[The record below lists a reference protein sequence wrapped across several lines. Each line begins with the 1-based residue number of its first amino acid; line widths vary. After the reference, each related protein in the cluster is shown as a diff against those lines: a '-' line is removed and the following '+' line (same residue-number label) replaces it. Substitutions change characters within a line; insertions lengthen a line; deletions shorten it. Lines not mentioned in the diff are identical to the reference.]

1 MSIDSQNFFKSFR
14 LSGDSEIKNKKPQKF
29 KKGIVL
35 SLLIISIICGFLLSQ
50 WLWARPDIYSSLRIF
65 NKILKDVEE
74 NYVDEVNSDSLI
86 TGAIKGML
94 ESLKD
99 PHTQYLTKDE
109 YEQLRVTTE
118 GEFGGI
124 GAQIGTREDK
134 IVIISPIEGTPA
146 YRAGLMPGDHILMVD
161 SIPTKGKSVDIVVK
175 QIRGTPGTKVTL
187 TIQREGIPEPFNVE
201 ITRAIIT
208 IDAVPYYGMITK
220 EIGYIYLASFSRTA
234 DAEFRT
240 GLDSLFTWGAK
251 KIIFDLRGNSGG
263 LLQEGIAISEFFLS
277 PNKDIVTTKGRIEP
291 LRTFKSQ
298 RSYPYGDFPMITL
311 VDRGSAS
318 ASEIVAGA
326 LQDWDRSLIIG
337 TNTFGKGSVQNVIP
351 LEDGGALKL
360 TTARWYTPSG
370 RCIDK
375 PFAAEETL
383 MVSVS
388 EIDTSKKNIYIT
400 LNLKR
405 KVFGNGGITPD
416 VVVEPRKLTKLETDI
431 WSKGYFF
438 DFAVHYTNTHKD
450 INIDFVVDDKML
462 DYFATYLKEK
472 KKMDFTQAQ
481 FDSAKTSIAE
491 RIKLEITLNLFGRK
505 EMHRYR
511 TNVDPLV
518 QKAVELLK
526 EVDLQK
532 ELFRHI
538 K

>member
-1 MSIDSQNFFKSFR
+1 M
-14 LSGDSEIKNKKPQKF
+14 KKKIFIPI
-29 KKGIVL
+29 IVI
-35 SLLIISIICGFLLSQ
+35 SLVFAVIITQ
-50 WLWARPDIYSSLRIF
+50 WVWAKPDTYTSLRIF
-65 NKILKDVEE
+65 NKILKDVED
-74 NYVDEVNSDSLI
+74 NYVDEVNTDSLLK
-86 TGAIKGML
+86 GAINGML
-94 ESLKD
+94 NSLKD
-99 PHTQYLTKDE
+99 PHTQYLTKEE

-134 IVIISPIEGTPA
+134 IVVISPIEGTPA
-146 YRAGLMPGDHILMVD
+146 YRAGLIPGDHIMMVD
-161 SIPTKGKSVDIVVK
+161 SVPTKGKSVDIVVK
-175 QIRGTPGTKVTL
+175 QIRGTPGTKVLL

-201 ITRAIIT
+201 ITRSVIKLE
-208 IDAVPYYGMITK
+208 AVPYYGMVTK
-220 EIGYIYLASFSRTA
+220 DIGYIYLSSFSRTA
-234 DAEFRT
+234 DAEFKA

-291 LRTFKSQ
+291 PRTFKSQ
-298 RSYPYGDFPMITL
+298 KSYAYGEFPMITL
-311 VDRGSAS
+311 VDGGSAS

-375 PFAAEETL
+375 PFVEEETSL
-383 MVSVS
+383 VNVTRVDS
-388 EIDTSKKNIYIT
+388 SKNNIYIT

-405 KVFGNGGITPD
+405 KVYGNGGITPD
-416 VVVEPRKLTKLETDI
+416 IMIESRKLTKFETDI
-431 WSKGYFF
+431 WIKGYFF

-450 INIDFVVDDKML
+450 LNKDFVVDNKVL

-481 FDSAKTSIAE
+481 FDSAKTALAE
-491 RIKLEITLNLFGRK
+491 RIKQEITLNLFGRK
-505 EMHRYR
+505 EMYRYR
-511 TNVDPLV
+511 TGNDPLV

-526 EVDLQK
+526 EVGSQK
-532 ELFRHI
+532 ELFRNI

>member
-1 MSIDSQNFFKSFR
+1 MKI
-14 LSGDSEIKNKKPQKF
+14 NKKGTAQRILIPLLLVSILC
-29 KKGIVL
+29 GIFIV
-35 SLLIISIICGFLLSQ
+35 Q
-50 WLWARPDIYSSLRIF
+50 RLWARGDTYTSLRIF

-74 NYVDEVNSDSLI
+74 NYVDEVDTDSLI
-86 TGAIKGML
+86 RGAINGML
-94 ESLKD
+94 GSLKD
-99 PHTQYLTKDE
+99 PHTQYLTKEE

-134 IVIISPIEGTPA
+134 IVIISPLEGTPA
-146 YRAGLMPGDHILMVD
+146 YRAGLLPGDHIIMVD
-161 SIPTKGKSVDIVVK
+161 SIPTKGKSVDVVVK
-175 QIRGTPGTKVTL
+175 QIRGTPGTKVLL

-201 ITRAIIT
+201 ITRAIIKLE
-208 IDAVPYYGMITK
+208 AVPYYGMVTK
-220 EIGYIYLASFSRTA
+220 EIGYIYLASFSKTA
-234 DAEFRT
+234 DTEFKT
-240 GLDSLFTWGAK
+240 GLDSLFHWGAK

-263 LLQEGIAISEFFLS
+263 LLQEGIAIAEFFLTQ
-277 PNKDIVTTKGRIEP
+277 NKDIVTTKGRIEP
-291 LRTFKSQ
+291 PRTFKSQ
-298 RSYPYGDFPMITL
+298 KSYQYGDFPMVTL
-311 VDRGSAS
+311 VDGGSAS

-375 PFAAEETL
+375 PFALEETST
-383 MVSVS
+383 VSIS
-388 EIDTSKKNIYIT
+388 KIDTSKKNVYIT

-405 KVFGNGGITPD
+405 KVYGNGGITPD
-416 VVVEPRKLTKLETDI
+416 IVIEPRKLTKLETDI
-431 WSKGYFF
+431 WIKGYYF

-450 INIDFVVDDKML
+450 IPKDFIVDDKML

-472 KKMDFTQAQ
+472 KKMDFTPAQ
-481 FDSAKTSIAE
+481 FDSAKTGIAE
-491 RIKLEITLNLFGRK
+491 RIKQEITLNLFGRK
-505 EMHRYR
+505 EYYR
-511 TNVDPLV
+511 LRVQTDPLI

-526 EVDLQK
+526 EVNSQK
-532 ELFRHI
+532 ELFRAL

>member
-1 MSIDSQNFFKSFR
+1 MKSKIFIPI
-14 LSGDSEIKNKKPQKF
+14 LMISLVFAVLITQWVWAKPD
-29 KKGIVL
+29 
-35 SLLIISIICGFLLSQ
+35 
-50 WLWARPDIYSSLRIF
+50 AYTSLRIF
-65 NKILKDVEE
+65 NKILKDVED
-74 NYVDEVNSDSLI
+74 NYVDEVNADSLI
-86 TGAIKGML
+86 KGAINGML
-94 ESLKD
+94 NSLKD
-99 PHTQYLTKDE
+99 PHTQYLTKEE

-124 GAQIGTREDK
+124 GAQIGVREDK

-146 YRAGLMPGDHILMVD
+146 YRAGLLPGDHIMMVD

-175 QIRGTPGTKVTL
+175 QIRGKPGTKVLL
-187 TIQREGIPEPFNVE
+187 TIEREGIPEPFNVE
-201 ITRAIIT
+201 ITRAVIKL
-208 IDAVPYYGMITK
+208 DAVPYYGMVTK
-220 EIGYIYLASFSRTA
+220 DIGYIYLSNFSRIA
-234 DAEFRT
+234 DAEFKA
-240 GLDSLFTWGAK
+240 GLDSLFAWGAK

-277 PNKDIVTTKGRIEP
+277 SNKDIVTTKGRIEP
-291 LRTFKSQ
+291 PRTFKSQ
-298 RSYPYGDFPMITL
+298 KSYSYGEFPMITL
-311 VDRGSAS
+311 VDGGSAS

-375 PFAAEETL
+375 PFVDEETSE
-383 MVSVS
+383 VSVTK
-388 EIDTSKKNIYIT
+388 IDSSKKNIYIT

-405 KVFGNGGITPD
+405 KVYGNGGITPD
-416 VVVEPRKLTKLETDI
+416 IIIEPRKLTKLETDI
-431 WSKGYFF
+431 WIKGYFF
-438 DFAVHYTNTHKD
+438 DFAVHYTNMHKD
-450 INIDFVVDDKML
+450 LNKEFVVDNKML

-481 FDSAKTSIAE
+481 FDSAKTALAE
-491 RIKLEITLNLFGRK
+491 RIKQEITLNLFGRK
-505 EMHRYR
+505 EMYRYR
-511 TNVDPLV
+511 TGVDPLV

-526 EVDLQK
+526 EVATQK
-532 ELFRHI
+532 ELFRYI

>member
-1 MSIDSQNFFKSFR
+1 M
-14 LSGDSEIKNKKPQKF
+14 KNKIFIPI
-29 KKGIVL
+29 IV
-35 SLLIISIICGFLLSQ
+35 ISIVFAVIITQ
-50 WLWARPDIYSSLRIF
+50 RVWARTDAYTSLRIF
-65 NKILKDVEE
+65 NKILKDVED
-74 NYVDEVNSDSLI
+74 NYVDEVNTDSLI
-86 TGAIKGML
+86 RGAINGML
-94 ESLKD
+94 NSLKD
-99 PHTQYLTKDE
+99 PHTQYLTKEE
-109 YEQLRVTTE
+109 YEQLRMTTE

-146 YRAGLMPGDHILMVD
+146 YRAGLLPGDHIMMVD
-161 SIPTKGKSVDIVVK
+161 SVPTKGKSVDIVVK
-175 QIRGTPGTKVTL
+175 QIRGTPGTKVLL
-187 TIQREGIPEPFNVE
+187 TIQREGIPEPFTVE
-201 ITRAIIT
+201 ITRAVIKLE
-208 IDAVPYYGMITK
+208 AVPYYGMVAK
-220 EIGYIYLASFSRTA
+220 DIGYIYLSSFSRIA
-234 DAEFRT
+234 DAEFKN
-240 GLDSLFTWGAK
+240 GLDSLFAWGAK

-291 LRTFKSQ
+291 PRTFKSQ
-298 RSYPYGDFPMITL
+298 KSYSYGEFPMITL
-311 VDRGSAS
+311 VDGGSAS

-375 PFAAEETL
+375 PFVDEENSEE
-383 MVSVS
+383 SVTK
-388 EIDTSKKNIYIT
+388 IDSSKKNIYIT

-405 KVFGNGGITPD
+405 KVYGNGGITPD
-416 VVVEPRKLTKLETDI
+416 IIVEPRKLTKLETDI
-431 WSKGYFF
+431 WIKGYFF

-450 INIDFVVDDKML
+450 LNKDFVVDNKML

-472 KKMDFTQAQ
+472 KKMDFTQTQ
-481 FDSAKTSIAE
+481 FDSARTSLAE
-491 RIKLEITLNLFGRK
+491 RIKQEITLNLFGRK
-505 EMHRYR
+505 EMYRYR
-511 TNVDPLV
+511 TGVDPLV

-526 EVDLQK
+526 EVDTQK